1 MNLSKF
7 FKTGNQA
14 PAQRREQQATAPE
27 PQKVAP
33 VEGTSN
39 ATQVDFF
46 YGSSSDLRKKAPKK

>member
-14 PAQRREQQATAPE
+14 PAQRREKQATEPE
-27 PQKVAP
+27 PTMKPTPYESPSQ
-33 VEGTSN
+33 T
-39 ATQVDFF
+39 DFF

>member
-7 FKTGNQA
+7 FNTGNQA
-14 PAQRREQQATAPE
+14 PAQRREKEAMTPPKKVE
-27 PQKVAP
+27 PT
-33 VEGTSN
+33 EGTSN